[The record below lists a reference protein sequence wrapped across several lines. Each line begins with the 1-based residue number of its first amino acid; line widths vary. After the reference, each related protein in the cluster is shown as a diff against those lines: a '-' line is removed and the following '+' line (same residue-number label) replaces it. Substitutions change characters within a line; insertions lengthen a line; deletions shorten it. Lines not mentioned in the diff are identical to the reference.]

1 MELSALAELSV
12 RVSRR
17 FLRCLPVR
25 PLGLLLAGGG
35 ESDSVSLGGLGLL
48 RVAFFLGFARA
59 FLRGVVA
66 SEAELYSELLVVLRR
81 AARFPRFLLV
91 VVRAGG
97 SSSDVRSSSE

>member
-1 MELSALAELSV
+1 M
-12 RVSRR
+12 
-17 FLRCLPVR
+17 
-25 PLGLLLAGGG
+25 
-35 ESDSVSLGGLGLL
+35 SLGGLGLL
-48 RVAFFLGFARA
+48 RVAFFLGFART

-97 SSSDVRSSSE
+97 SSSDVRESSE